1 MTYSIINFLYEL
13 LHKIL
18 KNGSRQSLVPRPS
31 SRNKILLITPKN
43 YAKLNPSFLLLSNFA
58 WFLYFVPL
66 VFSVVLWVFTW
77 ALPQSHDNHW
87 KACVKLI
94 TIITRYSIP
103 LPLLFQKNET
113 LKQKQE
119 RTIFLD
125 HKSPKSVL
133 ILKKYIF
140 LCNIPQEDINTRYPE
155 LLLAKFNQTALQKNW
170 VRHQACFFEEENL
183 QFWTIFS
190 STSLFGWPK
199 DTNGMFQNFG
209 CN

>member
-1 MTYSIINFLYEL
+1 M

-18 KNGSRQSLVPRPS
+18 KNGSRQSPP

-43 YAKLNPSFLLLSNFA
+43 YTKLNPCFLLLSDFA

-66 VFSVVLWVFTW
+66 VFSVVLRVFTW
-77 ALPQSHDNHW
+77 ALPQSHDHHW

-94 TIITRYSIP
+94 TITTRYSIP

-125 HKSPKSVL
+125 HKSLKSVL
-133 ILKKYIF
+133 NIFKKYIF
-140 LCNIPQEDINTRYPE
+140 LCHIPQEDINTRYPE

-170 VRHQACFFEEENL
+170 ERHQACLFEGENL
-183 QFWTIFS
+183 PFWTIFS
-190 STSLFGWPK
+190 STSVFGWPK
-199 DTNGMFQNFG
+199 DTNETFQNFG